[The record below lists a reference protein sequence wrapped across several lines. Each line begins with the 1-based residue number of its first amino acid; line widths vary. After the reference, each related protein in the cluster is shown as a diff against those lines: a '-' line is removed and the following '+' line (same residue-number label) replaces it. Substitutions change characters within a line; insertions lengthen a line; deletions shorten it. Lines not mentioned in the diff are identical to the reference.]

1 MKKFCVFLLSLSFF
15 IFLASCNSNGPSNER
30 TSDVAEFD
38 PLLFLNHLEQVP
50 AANDN
55 ETASVTI
62 DGITYQMVAELLPM
76 KGPLHKAPVM
86 QDDAYYFMWNGQI
99 LDADQYYS
107 LTATITIQN
116 STDQPF
122 GYSFAFSHAQLQT
135 GTGLTQK
142 SNPPDLSLNVVPP
155 HYCADVILE
164 YPVAKGP
171 GLEEITITFPHM
183 DYNQIFWEDYRNLE
197 QAQLSPEELA
207 NKYQDHMTP
216 IALTAAIAG

>member
-1 MKKFCVFLLSLSFF
+1 M
-15 IFLASCNSNGPSNER
+15 
-30 TSDVAEFD
+30 
-38 PLLFLNHLEQVP
+38 
-50 AANDN
+50 
-55 ETASVTI
+55 
-62 DGITYQMVAELLPM
+62 
-76 KGPLHKAPVM
+76 
-86 QDDAYYFMWNGQI
+86 
-99 LDADQYYS
+99 
-107 LTATITIQN
+107 
-116 STDQPF
+116 
-122 GYSFAFSHAQLQT
+122 
-135 GTGLTQK
+135 
-142 SNPPDLSLNVVPP
+142 VPP

>member
-1 MKKFCVFLLSLSFF
+1 M
-15 IFLASCNSNGPSNER
+15 
-30 TSDVAEFD
+30 AEFD
-38 PLLFLNHLEQVP
+38 PLLFLNHLEQAP
-50 AANDN
+50 AANNN

-116 STDQPF
+116 STEQPF
-122 GYSFAFSHAQLQT
+122 GYSFAFSNAQLQT
-135 GTGLTQK
+135 GTGLKQK

-155 HYCADVILE
+155 HY
-164 YPVAKGP
+164 
-171 GLEEITITFPHM
+171 
-183 DYNQIFWEDYRNLE
+183 
-197 QAQLSPEELA
+197 
-207 NKYQDHMTP
+207 
-216 IALTAAIAG
+216 